1 MNEKINLEEKKD
13 PFVDI
18 VLPNYNKG
26 EFIEEAIN
34 SVISQTYKNWN
45 LYIIDD
51 HSNDNSLKVIE
62 KFSNLKNVNIIKLN
76 KNKGVAFCRNFI
88 MRISRSKYIS
98 FIDSDDSWMKDKLAK
113 QITFMEKKKLK
124 FTYTDYTPIFQNNA
138 KKKFKNKTFL
148 KNYFNYETFIRNSS
162 INTTTM
168 IISRSIL
175 GNLRFK
181 KIKLLED
188 YLFKCQLLKSNNTA
202 EKLGDSLAYY
212 RILNRSRSSHRFKNI
227 YWLWHINK
235 NFNKLGILDNLIS
248 IFFIS
253 LNSIKK
259 YGRIK

>member
-1 MNEKINLEEKKD
+1 
-13 PFVDI
+13 
-18 VLPNYNKG
+18 
-26 EFIEEAIN
+26 
-34 SVISQTYKNWN
+34 
-45 LYIIDD
+45 
-51 HSNDNSLKVIE
+51 
-62 KFSNLKNVNIIKLN
+62 
-76 KNKGVAFCRNFI
+76 
-88 MRISRSKYIS
+88 
-98 FIDSDDSWMKDKLAK
+98 MKDKLAK

-124 FTYTDYTPIFQNNA
+124 FTYTDYTPIFQNNG